1 MSISVNNMKK
11 KMRYIY
17 IHNRILLNYKKEQ
30 NKAICSNMSTTRDYH
45 TSELR
50 KRKTNPI

>member
-11 KMRYIY
+11 KMWYIY
-17 IHNRILLNYKKEQ
+17 IHNRILLNYKKEP